1 MYGAAN
7 SVSVTVMSL
16 QRSITSQNMG
26 SVSYILLLYCIWKF
40 AVLLRGNGKIKKLL
54 LQVFKYLQVFTHL
67 HISFLTEEFESIKY
81 KADPQ
86 PLPSREIPPYNGFG
100 SEEDSLATCL
110 SLRPKPTRRDFKK
123 FMEKDRLEETNATS
137 QNIHILTLRL
147 KLQRDWK

>member
-1 MYGAAN
+1 
-7 SVSVTVMSL
+7 
-16 QRSITSQNMG
+16 
-26 SVSYILLLYCIWKF
+26 
-40 AVLLRGNGKIKKLL
+40 
-54 LQVFKYLQVFTHL
+54 VFTHL
-67 HISFLTEEFESIKY
+67 HISFLTEEFENIKY

-86 PLPSREIPPYNGFG
+86 PLPPREIPPYNGFG

-147 KLQRDWK
+147 EIESKICYLSLCLHLEERIFTALRLLYLSQNWRFFPAVVDSILIHAKSNCQTWKLLLTFLVF